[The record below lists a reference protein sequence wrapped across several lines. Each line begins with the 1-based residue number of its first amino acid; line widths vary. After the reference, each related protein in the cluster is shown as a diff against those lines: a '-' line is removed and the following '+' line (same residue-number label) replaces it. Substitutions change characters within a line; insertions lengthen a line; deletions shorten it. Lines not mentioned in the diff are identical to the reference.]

1 MQKKLNYPISRILQP
16 LCSIHYEVLGQ
27 GEPVVLLHGFGEDSS
42 VWDSL
47 IPGLEKNYKL
57 IIPDLPGSGYSTF
70 LKKDRVI
77 MIDYA
82 HCLKAILDKEKIK
95 KCTVIGHSMGGYITM
110 AFAEKYPT
118 CLKAYGL
125 FSSTAVAD
133 SAEKKETRNK
143 AISFIKENGAEAFLK
158 TAIPNQFAD
167 VKKSKKLIEQQLEK
181 GKKFENK
188 ALVQYYRAMIARPDR
203 TNVLK
208 RSTVPVLFIFGEN
221 DNLIALEEGL
231 KLTSLPQQAHVHV
244 LKNSGHMGMLE
255 EPKESIKILNKFLQ
269 EA

>member
-1 MQKKLNYPISRILQP
+1 MQKKLNYPVSRILQP
-16 LCSIHYEVLGQ
+16 LCTIRYRVLGQ
-27 GEPVVLLHGFGEDSS
+27 GEPLVLLHGFGEDSA
-42 VWDSL
+42 VWDEL
-47 IPGLEKNYKL
+47 IPSLEGDYKL
-57 IIPDLPGSGYSTF
+57 IIPDLPGSGESSI
-70 LKKDRVI
+70 LKKDKVI
-77 MIDYA
+77 MIDFA

-118 CLKAYGL
+118 SLKAYGL

-133 SAEKKETRNK
+133 SAEKKETRTK

-158 TAIPNQFAD
+158 TILPNQFANA
-167 VKKSKKLIEQQLEK
+167 KKSKKQIDHLLQA
-181 GKKFENK
+181 GKKFDNK
-188 ALVQYYRAMIARPDR
+188 TLVQYYRAMIARPDR

-208 RSTVPVLFIFGEN
+208 RSTVPVLFIFGQH
-221 DNLIALEEGL
+221 DNIIALEDGM
-231 KLTSLPQQAHVHV
+231 KLTTIPKQAQVNV

-255 EPKESIKILNKFLQ
+255 EPKETVKILKKFLQ

>member
-16 LCSIHYEVLGQ
+16 LCNIHYEVLGQ
-27 GEPVVLLHGFGEDSS
+27 GDPLVLLHGFGEDSS
-42 VWDSL
+42 VWDSI
-47 IPGLEKNYKL
+47 IPSLEEDYKL
-57 IIPDLPGSGYSTF
+57 IIPDLPGSGYSTL
-70 LKKDRVI
+70 LKKDKVI

-118 CLKAYGL
+118 SLKAYGL
-125 FSSTAVAD
+125 FSSTAIAD
-133 SAEKKETRNK
+133 SAEKKETRTK

-158 TAIPNQFAD
+158 TALPTQFSD
-167 VKKSKKLIEQQLEK
+167 TKKSKKIIDQLLEK
-181 GKKFENK
+181 GKNFENK
-188 ALVQYYRAMIARPDR
+188 SLIQYYRAMMARPDR
-203 TNVLK
+203 SNVLK

-221 DNLIALEEGL
+221 DNLIPVKEGM
-231 KLTSLPQQAHVHV
+231 KLTMLPEQAHVHV

-255 EPKESIKILNKFLQ
+255 EPKESIKILKKFLQ